1 MRRTSVKN
9 RNNSRNTANTGV
21 LRRVKNAI
29 SRNKLGETLVLLG
42 KISPYDLKTA
52 LKIQKTSHQPLGL
65 ILIEQNKIS
74 RQELTLLLLRQK
86 ILRIT
91 ATTMIFIASICIM
104 AKRPHAAEIVDVP
117 AKIALADT
125 ANEAFKSIN
134 HHPKLFGAKEKRS
147 NNLSAFTK
155 WTEMFERFDVAIED
169 KKSQRTIQ
177 KLQNSLAKYKSPSIH
192 EMAKNVNKIM
202 NKKKYIDDS
211 ENWGK
216 SDYWATPVEFLTR
229 GGDCE
234 DFAIAKYVALRI
246 LGVPENRMRVAIVQD
261 QKKNIPHAVLVV
273 YSEKGTMILDN
284 QNKTM
289 LAAKSINHYKP
300 IFSINREA
308 WWLHTTPDEPTT
320 ILATA
325 AR

>member
-1 MRRTSVKN
+1 MRSTSV
-9 RNNSRNTANTGV
+9 NNINKGRNTANTGV
-21 LRRVKNAI
+21 LRQIKNAV
-29 SRNKLGETLVLLG
+29 SRNKLGESLVLNG
-42 KISPYDLKTA
+42 RISPYDLKTA
-52 LKIQKTSHQPLGL
+52 LKIQKTSYQPLGL
-65 ILIEQNKIS
+65 ILIDQNKIS
-74 RQELTLLLLRQK
+74 QRELNLLLLRQK
-86 ILRIT
+86 VLRIT
-91 ATTMIFIASICIM
+91 ATTMIFIASICVM
-104 AKRPHAAEIVDVP
+104 AKRPHAAEIKDVP
-117 AKIALADT
+117 ARIALADT
-125 ANEAFKSIN
+125 ANEAFSKIN

-155 WTEMFERFDVAIED
+155 WTEMFESFDVALED
-169 KKSQRTIQ
+169 KKSKRTIK
-177 KLQNSLAKYKSPSIH
+177 KLQTDLAELKSTSIH
-192 EMAKNVNKIM
+192 KMAKNVNTLM

-211 ENWGK
+211 KNWGK
-216 SDYWATPVEFLTR
+216 SDYWANPIEFLTR

-234 DFAIAKYVALRI
+234 DFAIAKYVALRV

-320 ILATA
+320 VLATA